1 MHDLIS
7 QLESLEG
14 EGRRSSIS
22 IIRELNANI
31 RQAQDM
37 GYRVAA
43 IHEEI
48 AKTVDIDL
56 ASFKTLLYRS
66 RKKMSSDDK
75 PSKQVA
81 VRHIGDSTIE
91 NASTATSRSGH
102 KDLTKATERSKNKL
116 ASFGKGK

>member
-22 IIRELNANI
+22 IIRELNASI

-56 ASFKTLLYRS
+56 ASFKTLLYRI
-66 RKKMSSDDK
+66 RKKPSRNTT
-75 PSKQVA
+75 PSKQVS
-81 VRHIGDSTIE
+81 VKQTGDSTTE
-91 NASTATSRSGH
+91 NASTATGHSGH
-102 KDLTKATERSKNKL
+102 KDLTAATEQSKNKL
-116 ASFGKGK
+116 ARFGKGK

>member
-48 AKTVDIDL
+48 AKKVDIDL
-56 ASFKTLLYRS
+56 ASFKTLLYRI
-66 RKKMSSDDK
+66 RKKPSRNAT
-75 PSKQVA
+75 PSKQVS
-81 VRHIGDSTIE
+81 VKQTGDSTTK
-91 NASTATSRSGH
+91 NASTATGHSGH
-102 KDLTKATERSKNKL
+102 KDLTAATEQSKNKL
-116 ASFGKGK
+116 ARFGKGK